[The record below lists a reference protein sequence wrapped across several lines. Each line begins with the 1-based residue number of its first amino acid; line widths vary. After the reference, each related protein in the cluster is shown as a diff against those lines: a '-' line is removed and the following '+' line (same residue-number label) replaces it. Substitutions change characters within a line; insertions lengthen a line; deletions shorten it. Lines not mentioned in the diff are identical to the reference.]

1 MFYKRRYF
9 KDSQQV
15 KLTNSE
21 KALGRSKLQAFMQ
34 THPVRVGTEAR
45 QIGQEIPSN
54 FLTYF
59 KSMMLKPLP
68 ITLSALLLL
77 GGGTAFGA
85 EQALPNQVLYP
96 VKIQVNERVRA
107 ALTPTVKARA
117 KWETRVAERRLEEAE
132 KLASQNELNAE
143 VKTQVESNFDEQAKL
158 VQEKIMALKASGDIE
173 AAVQLSN
180 QFQASLEAHE
190 AILTKLDSEQSDK
203 QAVDL
208 LLEKVKLNAAFS
220 VEKIDTTTAADPTMA
235 GGVETQAD
243 LKLAAFKQ
251 QGLAAEAIA
260 TAKQEIT
267 VSVKIQTEIKAKAVV
282 LLESSMNEFSQ
293 GSQEFNQ
300 GQFKLALEHFTQAR
314 IQAEDAITLVK
325 TSGTLQ
331 IKTPNLPT
339 LIVPDLPK
347 EELKK
352 VAPTPSKET
361 VPSSPT
367 IDPKAELDLKAAQNT
382 KAEQDAMNQKQDLDP
397 ESKAKL
403 DLGL

>member
-1 MFYKRRYF
+1 
-9 KDSQQV
+9 
-15 KLTNSE
+15 
-21 KALGRSKLQAFMQ
+21 
-34 THPVRVGTEAR
+34 
-45 QIGQEIPSN
+45 
-54 FLTYF
+54 
-59 KSMMLKPLP
+59 MMLKPLP

-85 EQALPNQVLYP
+85 EQALPNQALYP

-143 VKTQVESNFDEQAKL
+143 VKTRVESNFDEQAKL

-251 QGLAAEAIA
+251 QELAAEAIA
-260 TAKQEIT
+260 TAKQEIA

-331 IKTPNLPT
+331 IKTPSLPT

-367 IDPKAELDLKAAQNT
+367 IDPKAELDLKAEQNT